1 MDKQAISVVLPRSV
15 AYVSGTVNDTAVT
28 WTLAGGNT
36 WQAIADRAEDEI
48 YRVSMSIINS
58 AGTVTQTQFT
68 LYYGLQ
74 LITDRTQ
81 ADVDRGQYLA
91 SLWVGGEFTGTADE
105 LVEWNSALK
114 GFYNASDLN
123 RVGNAINYVA
133 ERFTEAGYLV
143 QVSPRIDWTE
153 ADIPLQSDM
162 EHYLADVSALRELV
176 TTPVTT
182 PPVPDDMEG
191 LTYIEANNIEQI
203 LLDLDDI
210 LTRMISAYI
219 YSNEVYC
226 GEV

>member
-1 MDKQAISVVLPRSV
+1 MDKQAISVALPRSV
-15 AYVSGTVNDTAVT
+15 AYVSGTVNEVAVT

-58 AGTVTQTQFT
+58 AGTVTQSQFT

-91 SLWVGGEFTGTADE
+91 GLWVGGKFTGTADE
-105 LVEWNSALK
+105 LAEWNSSLK

-162 EHYLADVSALRELV
+162 KHYLADVSALRELV